1 MVALAGR
8 DQGLVTP
15 ICSRQFR
22 EASGCAPRIRLRALD
37 MRANIRSVADVHWTA
52 YPAAFGGFVAA
63 AVAAWI
69 ALRSTWLGQK
79 RRPDLHLLY
88 DHYDG
93 DDFAVGVNE
102 GTAHWV
108 RLRVENA
115 EAGRAGRDSADDVE
129 MLIVAALRED
139 GGPLTQLNGC
149 AFIWSNVR
157 DPAGRKLTRLTIPPG
172 TARRFDLL
180 AYQPP
185 EKEDDEDR
193 RVAVYQDGAD
203 GAKAWLRVIPTP
215 FDNSHGMSEPGH
227 YLLHVVVTA
236 RDTDATYYRIG
247 VEFDGKWWGVDSI
260 RDHLKVT
267 RAIE

>member
-1 MVALAGR
+1 M
-8 DQGLVTP
+8 
-15 ICSRQFR
+15 
-22 EASGCAPRIRLRALD
+22 RALD

-79 RRPDLHLLY
+79 RRPDLQLLY
-88 DHYDG
+88 DHHDG

-129 MLIVAALRED
+129 VLIVGASRED

-157 DPAGRKLTRLTIPPG
+157 DPDGRELTRLTIPPG

-185 EKEDDEDR
+185 QKEDEGR
-193 RVAVYQDGAD
+193 RDGAD
-203 GAKAWLRVIPTP
+203 GAKAWLQVIPTP

-227 YLLHVVVTA
+227 YLLHVVVAA

-247 VEFDGKWWGVDSI
+247 IEFDGKWWGVDSI

-267 RAIE
+267 PATE